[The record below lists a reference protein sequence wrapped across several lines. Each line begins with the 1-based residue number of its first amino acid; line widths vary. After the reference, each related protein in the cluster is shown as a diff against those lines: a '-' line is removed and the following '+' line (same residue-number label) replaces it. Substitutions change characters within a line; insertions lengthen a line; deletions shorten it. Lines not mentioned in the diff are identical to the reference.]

1 MKLSSELEIV
11 RIIEQDEWMMKILKF
26 VEKLNLDDWW
36 IGAGFV
42 RSKVWDTL
50 HDFSKRT
57 LLPDVDVIYMN
68 KNDYQSDE
76 SKKES
81 TKMEIFYENKLKE
94 IMPEI
99 KWSVTNQARMHLFHG
114 DGAYKSSVEAMSQWV
129 ETATCVGV
137 KLINNK
143 IILAAPRGIDDLTNL
158 VLRPINNSEGVKKL
172 FENRIVSKEWLKK
185 WPKLKVVR

>member
-1 MKLSSELEIV
+1 MKLSSEFEIV
-11 RIIEQDEWMMKILKF
+11 RIIEQDEWMIKILR
-26 VEKLNLDDWW
+26 VVAELNLPDWW

-42 RSKVWDTL
+42 RSKIWDTF
-50 HDFSKRT
+50 HNYSKRT
-57 LLPDVDVIYMN
+57 PVPDIDVIYFD

-99 KWSVTNQARMHLFHG
+99 IWSVTNQSRMHLFHG
-114 DGAYKSSVEAMSQWV
+114 DKPYKDSVEAMAQWV

-143 IILAAPRGIDDLTNL
+143 IILVAPRGINDLINL
-158 VLRPINNSEGVKKL
+158 VLRPINNSKDVKKL
-172 FENRIVSKEWLKK
+172 FKNRIVYKRWLEK